1 MNRPKYGHVDKME
14 NTKKY
19 VVIKT
24 LNEKMVLIL
33 IYNYKVNY
41 KNKTI
46 KLNIIKLWFV
56 IFFLES
62 NNCQFYMSCKSSHY
76 THELIQF

>member
-1 MNRPKYGHVDKME
+1 ME

-41 KNKTI
+41 KNKT
-46 KLNIIKLWFV
+46 NITLV
-56 IFFLES
+56 CYFFPG
-62 NNCQFYMSCKSSHY
+62 
-76 THELIQF
+76 I